1 MQLENIGSPLNYTH
15 IPRALLLRTKRTAH
29 TKINLLLSN
38 GLNVLHKF
46 LNLIVKSLL
55 GFLLELV
62 DLGLVV
68 DVLGSDG
75 SSGDLGSVR

>member
-15 IPRALLLRTKRTAH
+15 IRTTH

-75 SSGDLGSVR
+75 SSGDLGSVGEGKGGQ